1 MTSNLLRIILPHVPQ
16 VTFVPRP
23 VLSQP
28 HQRTL
33 LSSTM
38 AS

>member
-1 MTSNLLRIILPHVPQ
+1 MTSKLLRIILPHFPQ
-16 VTFVPRP
+16 VPFVPRP

-28 HQRTL
+28 HQRIL